1 MGEGQIEHS
10 GREDKRAV
18 TTISIIAVV
27 AVLLT
32 SVNLRSPISSFSPIA
47 DKVSDSLGASPLFVG
62 LVGMAPTLMFALAAA
77 LSAPLSRAMTF
88 RKTAAASMVVAAVG
102 FGVRTFA
109 PNELLFLIGTMVGL
123 MGVGFTNTLLPAV
136 VKDYFPFR
144 ITVMSMAY
152 LVVGNTAMATA
163 SVVAVP
169 LEQWGGWQLALG
181 LWAGPPV
188 LAVACWILLVR
199 VVGPEVGGRRR
210 RERIKAQRAADKAAG
225 VAKQSYR
232 HIWRHPV
239 SWGVVLMFAM
249 TSSMS
254 YCFITWAPKIVVESG
269 GSEQLGGVV
278 GGTFALTG
286 IATSVIVPWMVGRFR
301 RGSLMVTIYS
311 FVAMMGA
318 LALLLHDPMKAP
330 FVWIVLVSLGCSTF
344 NLGLLLVATRTRAAA
359 AAAVLSS
366 GAQAVGY
373 SIASVGPFLFGL
385 LFEATGSWNAGL
397 YMLMGFNIVLLG
409 AGIVASRVVFVDDKP
424 GEQDSDARVVVAG
437 AVKS

>member
-1 MGEGQIEHS
+1 MQATQE
-10 GREDKRAV
+10 RKPAV
-18 TTISIIAVV
+18 TAISIIAVA

-32 SVNLRSPISSFSPIA
+32 SVNLRSPVSSFSPIA
-47 DKVSDSLGASPLFVG
+47 DQVSDDLGASSLFVG

-88 RKTAAASMVVAAVG
+88 RKTAAISMVVAAIG

-109 PNELLFLIGTMVGL
+109 NNELIFFFGTMVGL

-169 LEQWGGWQLALG
+169 LADWGGWRLALG
-181 LWAGPPV
+181 LWAIPPV
-188 LAVACWILLVR
+188 LAVACWVLLVR

-232 HIWRHPV
+232 HIWKHPV
-239 SWGVVLMFAM
+239 SWGIVLMFAM

-286 IATSVIVPWMVGRFR
+286 IGTSVLVPWMVGRFQ
-301 RGSLMVTIYS
+301 RGSLMVTLYS

-318 LALLLHDPMKAP
+318 LVLLLRDPMEAP
-330 FVWIVLVSLGCSTF
+330 FVWIVLVALGCSTF

-385 LFEATGSWNAGL
+385 LFESTGSWNAGIF
-397 YMLMGFNIVLLG
+397 MLMGFNVVLMA
-409 AGIVASRVVFVDDKP
+409 AGVLASRVVFVD
-424 GEQDSDARVVVAG
+424 EQPDQKAATARA
-437 AVKS
+437 

>member
-1 MGEGQIEHS
+1 MQQTPQQ
-10 GREDKRAV
+10 RKAV
-18 TTISIIAVV
+18 TVISIIAVA

-32 SVNLRSPISSFSPIA
+32 SMNLRSPVSSFSPIA
-47 DKVSDSLGASPLFVG
+47 DQISDDLGASSLFVG
-62 LVGMAPTLMFALAAA
+62 LVGMAPTLMFAVAAIF
-77 LSAPLSRAMTF
+77 SAPLSRAMTF
-88 RKTAAASMVVAAVG
+88 RRTAAIAMVLAALG
-102 FGVRTFA
+102 FGARTFA
-109 PNELLFLIGTMVGL
+109 TNELVFLIGTMVGL

-163 SVVAVP
+163 FVVAVP
-169 LEQWGGWQLALG
+169 LANWGGWRLAVG
-181 LWAGPPV
+181 LWAIPPV

-210 RERIKAQRAADKAAG
+210 REKIKAKRAAEKAAG
-225 VAKQSYR
+225 AAKQSYR
-232 HIWRHPV
+232 HIWKHPV
-239 SWGVVLMFAM
+239 SWGIVLMFAM

-254 YCFITWAPKIVVESG
+254 YCFITWAPKIVVDAG

-278 GGTFALTG
+278 GGTFAMTG
-286 IATSVIVPWMVGRFR
+286 IATSVLVPWMVGRFR
-301 RGSLMVTIYS
+301 KGALMVTVYS
-311 FVAMMGA
+311 FVAMLAA
-318 LALLLHDPMKAP
+318 LMLLLRDPMEAP
-330 FVWIVLVSLGCSTF
+330 FAWIVLASLGCSTF

-385 LFEATGSWNAGL
+385 LFDSTGSWHAGL
-397 YMLMGFNIVLLG
+397 YMLMGFNILLLA
-409 AGIVASRVVFVDDKP
+409 AGVVASRVVFVDDLP
-424 GEQDSDARVVVAG
+424 GSEEGSAAH
-437 AVKS
+437 

>member
-1 MGEGQIEHS
+1 MQATQE
-10 GREDKRAV
+10 RKPAV
-18 TTISIIAVV
+18 TAISIIAVA

-32 SVNLRSPISSFSPIA
+32 SVNLRSPVSSFSPIA
-47 DKVSDSLGASPLFVG
+47 DQVSDDLGASSLFVG

-88 RKTAAASMVVAAVG
+88 RKTAATSMVVAAIG

-109 PNELLFLIGTMVGL
+109 NNELIFLIGTMVGL

-169 LEQWGGWQLALG
+169 LADWGGWRLALG
-181 LWAGPPV
+181 LWAIPPV
-188 LAVACWILLVR
+188 LAVACWVLLVR

-232 HIWRHPV
+232 HIWKHPV
-239 SWGVVLMFAM
+239 SWGIVLMFAM

-286 IATSVIVPWMVGRFR
+286 IGTSVLVPWMVGRFQ
-301 RGSLMVTIYS
+301 RGSLMVTLYS
-311 FVAMMGA
+311 FVAMIGA
-318 LALLLHDPMKAP
+318 LVLLLRDPMEAP
-330 FVWIVLVSLGCSTF
+330 FVWIVLVALGCSTF

-385 LFEATGSWNAGL
+385 LFESTGSWNAGIF
-397 YMLMGFNIVLLG
+397 MLMGFNVVLMA
-409 AGIVASRVVFVDDKP
+409 AGVLASRVVFVD
-424 GEQDSDARVVVAG
+424 EQPDQKAATARA
-437 AVKS
+437 